1 MAIIV
6 YIILHI
12 QNLPE
17 AFIENAEKTNAN
29 RRCTGQPGQNDYA
42 YSTKGIH

>member
-1 MAIIV
+1 MAIIFKL
-6 YIILHI
+6 ILNF

-17 AFIENAEKTNAN
+17 AFVENAEKTNTN

>member
-1 MAIIV
+1 MKIISKL
-6 YIILHI
+6 ILNF